1 MKAKQFFKDHS
12 YDMVKMFLNQFAT
25 AIFGFVLTL
34 TFTKVG
40 SNLWRTI
47 FSVFAVLF
55 YLFLLYVMT
64 WEIGYRDRGKVKNG
78 DKPENRFRGT
88 LISLS
93 ANAINFLIAIIILI
107 GHYATIPKLAAL
119 AVQGSF
125 WLEGMYA
132 GILINPLFGNPLN
145 SYWITYFI
153 LPLPAIATCTVAY
166 LLGYKDK
173 KFTPLFNPA
182 IPKSDRED
190 GSKKY
195 WGNK

>member
-40 SNLWRTI
+40 NTTLRTLC
-47 FSVFAVLF
+47 SVFAVLF

-64 WEIGYRDRGKVKNG
+64 WEIGYRDRGKIKSG
-78 DKPENRFRGT
+78 EKPENHFRGT
-88 LISLS
+88 IISLC
-93 ANAINFLIAIIILI
+93 ANVVNFIIAIIILI

-132 GILINPLFGNPLN
+132 GILTNHLMGNPLN
-145 SYWITYFI
+145 SYWLTYFL

-166 LLGYKDK
+166 ILGYKDK

-182 IPKSDRED
+182 IPKSDREE